1 MAYPPNIAS
10 QEVIQAEHFNELVRK
25 YRQFWN
31 GPEWNPDGD
40 TPTSSPTFDTSH
52 HTDTERHKGW
62 GQAALVPS
70 EVVSG
75 TIITA
80 ENMNNLVAQ
89 INAGIFHIEEDPLT
103 LIPKF
108 SAAAIITVPAYTQI
122 MDRLD
127 NIIEARKFELEIIND
142 SLGSVSS
149 VHTNSWSDDL
159 YSEYKATFNNYTE
172 ARHYFNSGGQ
182 LWLTLESGTQ
192 TGGNDPANINW
203 QNMFEKLGEVRIGAI
218 ETTASG
224 TGSPSLGGIQGFY
237 SILSTGATV
246 TIFDA
251 AGYHALSTELL
262 LKLANLPNVTALKI
276 STIDVSIIE
285 TMMLANKDLK
295 ILAGVDTVTVHAG
308 LAGAIGGITG
318 VGCIFPKASVTMQE
332 YVTKGEWTNAN
343 KISQALNSLSYLD
356 AQPLLME
363 YLKFAMGIH
372 HNDVAGG
379 LRTLGKKLTQ
389 QEIDDVQAR
398 YILAKERL
406 EVLNL
411 IS

>member
-1 MAYPPNIAS
+1 MSIKWEGVMPAVFTWFKES
-10 QEVIQAEHFNELVRK
+10 K
-25 YRQFWN
+25 
-31 GPEWNPDGD
+31 
-40 TPTSSPTFDTSH
+40 SSSLEIDFEATQ
-52 HTDTERHKGW
+52 K
-62 GQAALVPS
+62 QAAGILKAQGKGGSRMSGLVGSGTLGENSYLNSNQRLSLLKSLS
-70 EVVSG
+70 EVAKEYNVPLISG
-75 TIITA
+75 
-80 ENMNNLVAQ
+80 
-89 INAGIFHIEEDPLT
+89 
-103 LIPKF
+103 
-108 SAAAIITVPAYTQI
+108 AAAETKEELAK
-122 MDRLD
+122 
-127 NIIEARKFELEIIND
+127 IIEGLATVGVDTVMVMPPKTKAIP
-142 SLGSVSS
+142 
-149 VHTNSWSDDL
+149 SDK
-159 YSEYKATFNNYTE
+159 E
-172 ARHYFNSGGQ
+172 
-182 LWLTLESGTQ
+182 
-192 TGGNDPANINW
+192 
-203 QNMFEKLGEVRIGAI
+203 MFEYYALSEA
-218 ETTASG
+218 TAKNV
-224 TGSPSLGGIQGFY
+224 GI
-237 SILSTGATV
+237 
-246 TIFDA
+246 TIMPYNNPDA

-295 ILAGVDTVTVHAG
+295 ILAGVDTVTVNAG

-332 YVTKGEWTNAN
+332 YVTKGEWANAN

-363 YLKFAMGIH
+363 YLKLAMGIH

-406 EVLNL
+406 EVLDL

>member
-1 MAYPPNIAS
+1 MSIKWEGVMPAVFTWFKES
-10 QEVIQAEHFNELVRK
+10 K
-25 YRQFWN
+25 
-31 GPEWNPDGD
+31 
-40 TPTSSPTFDTSH
+40 SSSLEIDFEATQ
-52 HTDTERHKGW
+52 K
-62 GQAALVPS
+62 QAAGILKAQGKGGSRMSGLVGSGTLGENSYLNSNQRLSLLKSLS
-70 EVVSG
+70 EVAKEYNVPLISG
-75 TIITA
+75 
-80 ENMNNLVAQ
+80 
-89 INAGIFHIEEDPLT
+89 
-103 LIPKF
+103 
-108 SAAAIITVPAYTQI
+108 AAAETKEELAK
-122 MDRLD
+122 
-127 NIIEARKFELEIIND
+127 IIEGLATVGVDTVMVMPPKTKAIP
-142 SLGSVSS
+142 
-149 VHTNSWSDDL
+149 SDK
-159 YSEYKATFNNYTE
+159 E
-172 ARHYFNSGGQ
+172 
-182 LWLTLESGTQ
+182 
-192 TGGNDPANINW
+192 
-203 QNMFEKLGEVRIGAI
+203 MFEYYALSEA
-218 ETTASG
+218 TAKDV
-224 TGSPSLGGIQGFY
+224 GI
-237 SILSTGATV
+237 
-246 TIFDA
+246 TIMPYNNPDA

-308 LAGAIGGITG
+308 LAGAIAGITG

-332 YVTKGEWTNAN
+332 YVTKGEWANAN

-363 YLKFAMGIH
+363 YLKLAMGIH

-406 EVLNL
+406 EVLDL